1 VLTSTAVSISLHRD
15 SGLLAVVSDNMVIRI
30 INIETRRIVKELTGF
45 HGRVLDIVSNVTVQG
60 YSGAHVLDRFCGLIF
75 GKHTCLPFKLSF
87 GLHICLPLHDKL
99 CFQPKTSSPPGP
111 QSHSCTSVEMPRTR
125 TGMAVISEGRWLQS
139 SHSIIASM
147 APFNTHITLK
157 DSGDIEHPFQRQALR
172 RI

>member
-1 VLTSTAVSISLHRD
+1 MISCAFSQKRP
-15 SGLLAVVSDNMVIRI
+15 LLQDPS
-30 INIETRRIVKELTGF
+30 
-45 HGRVLDIVSNVTVQG
+45 
-60 YSGAHVLDRFCGLIF
+60 LI
-75 GKHTCLPFKLSF
+75 HAP
-87 GLHICLPLHDKL
+87 
-99 CFQPKTSSPPGP
+99 
-111 QSHSCTSVEMPRTR
+111 SVEMPRTR